1 MFYTSQK
8 TCTSSEMTTSFKNI
22 LVPIDGSIYSEKS
35 LERASELVD
44 AFGSNLIL
52 IYVVEKSIPINL
64 LDRKEYLEILR
75 KFGTN
80 VLGKANKKLSKKGI
94 TAKILLREGNIVNE
108 IEKIAKKEKCDLI
121 LVGSKGLGAITR
133 LLLGSVSNKISQTS
147 ACSVLIVK

>member
-1 MFYTSQK
+1 
-8 TCTSSEMTTSFKNI
+8 MTTSFKNI

-94 TAKILLREGNIVNE
+94 TAKILLKEGNIVNE

-121 LVGSKGLGAITR
+121 LVGSKGLGSITR

>member
-1 MFYTSQK
+1 
-8 TCTSSEMTTSFKNI
+8 MTTSFKNI

-80 VLGKANKKLSKKGI
+80 ILEKANKKLSKKGI
-94 TAKILLREGNIVNE
+94 TAKILLKEGNIVNE

>member
-1 MFYTSQK
+1 
-8 TCTSSEMTTSFKNI
+8 MTASFKKI

-35 LERASELVD
+35 LERASEFVD
-44 AFGSNLIL
+44 AFGSSLIL

-80 VLGKANKKLSKKGI
+80 VLEKANKKLSKKGI
-94 TAKILLREGNIVNE
+94 TTKVLLKEGNIVNE

-121 LVGSKGLGAITR
+121 LVGSKGLGSVAR

-147 ACSVLIVK
+147 PCSVLIVK

>member
-1 MFYTSQK
+1 
-8 TCTSSEMTTSFKNI
+8 MTTSFKNI

-94 TAKILLREGNIVNE
+94 TAKILLKEGNIVNE